1 MTRKFRV
8 LAALVA
14 TAAALAFGALPAAAE
29 STLEKIKRTGK
40 FQAGVRFDFPPVGSI
55 DAAGKPE
62 GFGPDIA
69 RIIGEKLNVPVEFI
83 QVTSKTRIPMLENGS
98 IDADIGPT
106 TPTVKRDEVVDFT
119 IPYAWDGVTIVVR
132 KGDSLNVKD
141 YGPPKKL
148 ATAQGSFIIDL
159 IKEQLPN
166 AQLVL
171 FQEYPDAIV
180 ALQNRKVDAVGVNR
194 HNGVAFVKK
203 IPDLALGTDFFVDP
217 WAIGLRENDSDW
229 RDFLNLTLQELWQQ
243 GRFQQIYAK
252 HFGEEPKFKMWSEYR
267 LQPGV
272 GEKN

>member
-1 MTRKFRV
+1 MTRKFRA

-14 TAAALAFGALPAAAE
+14 TAAALAFGALPASAE